1 MNDKI
6 IEQLLNYDYTEI
18 EKIPGQISSI
28 NDNTKAILEQL
39 QKQNESTEEFQT
51 FMMTEEPTL
60 VEEPTGDETEEV
72 PIEEA
77 VTEEIVVEDSTEVTE
92 ELPAEETEVP
102 PVEEPIDYMPLIYE
116 ELQTQNELLVEMTN
130 QQTDAGDIVHEG
142 FFMVVFAIIITAGVK
157 VFIDQV
163 TKW

>member
-1 MNDKI
+1 MNDQI
-6 IEQLLNYDYTEI
+6 VEQLLKYDYTEI

-28 NDNTKAILEQL
+28 NENTKAILEQL
-39 QKQNESTEEFQT
+39 EKNNQSTEEFQT

-77 VTEEIVVEDSTEVTE
+77 VIEEITEEDSSEVTE
-92 ELPAEETEVP
+92 ELPEEETEVP

-116 ELQTQNELLVEMTN
+116 ELQTQNELLVEVAN
-130 QQTDAGDIVHEG
+130 QQTNATDIVHEG
-142 FFMVVFAIIITAGVK
+142 IFMVVFAIIITAGVK